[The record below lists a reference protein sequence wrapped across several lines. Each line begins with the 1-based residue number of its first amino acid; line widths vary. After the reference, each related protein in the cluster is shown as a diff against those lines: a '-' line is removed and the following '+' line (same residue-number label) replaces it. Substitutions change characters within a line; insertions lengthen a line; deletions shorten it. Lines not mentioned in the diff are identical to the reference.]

1 MNGSTNI
8 PLQGLQGLLTSE
20 SAPLAEEEDLPP
32 QLAPILGVQPPKI
45 VIGAILSLLVLATVI
60 GNVLVFV
67 AVSLRKNLRTVS
79 NMFIMSLSVADFLV
93 GTVVM
98 IPAMLNEIFDE
109 WLFSK
114 TFCSIWA
121 SFDVMLCSASILNV
135 CLISLDRYLVIMR
148 PLRYNTIMTNRR
160 AIILLLMCWC
170 LSIISSFVPIET
182 GYHNPDVPSLEN
194 LTLYSQRPKCLF
206 IVGMPFAL
214 SVSMVTI
221 FLPIVVAFV
230 LYYRVSKEAKR
241 QSCILG
247 TLIAPTNVLL
257 GQKVASKHIREP
269 FTRKA
274 TVTLGI
280 IVGAYVATWAPFLIF
295 NIVEAVCGCIH
306 PKLFSATVWL
316 GYCNSL
322 VNPIIYP
329 LFMRDFR
336 RVYMEGLTIC
346 CPFIKTLK
354 RAKTKTTDYI
364 VMQRSVS
371 R

>member
-1 MNGSTNI
+1 MNGPTKS
-8 PLQGLQGLLTSE
+8 PLSGLVVQQTFEYPSLQ
-20 SAPLAEEEDLPP
+20 D
-32 QLAPILGVQPPKI
+32 QLNP
-45 VIGAILSLLVLATVI
+45 SLLRAIYVKDPPNVTVGIILCLIILATIV

-67 AVSLRKNLRTVS
+67 AVSLRKNLRTIS

-109 WLFSK
+109 WVLSQ

-148 PLRYNTIMTNRR
+148 PLRYNALMTPQR
-160 AIILLLMCWC
+160 AVALLMICWG
-170 LSIISSFVPIET
+170 LSILSSFVPIET
-182 GYHNPDVPSLEN
+182 GYHNPALPSLEN
-194 LTLYSQRPKCLF
+194 LTLFSTRPQCLF
-206 IVGMPFAL
+206 IVSMPFAMTA
-214 SVSMVTI
+214 SMVTI

-274 TVTLGI
+274 TITLGI
-280 IVGAYVATWAPFLIF
+280 IVGAYVVTWAPFLIF
-295 NIVEAVCGCIH
+295 NITEAFCRCI
-306 PKLFSATVWL
+306 PTKLFTGMVWL

-322 VNPIIYP
+322 INPIIYP
-329 LFMRDFR
+329 FFMRDFR
-336 RVYMEGLTIC
+336 RVYMEGLSVC

-371 R
+371 K